1 MIDREYQCLSCGR
14 VSLKIIT
21 QSGCVLAPVCI
32 TPGCL
37 NNIAHHADYE
47 KNPEEWE
54 CVDGLDQ
61 EYRDLYPV
69 RKKLLR
75 RQQCQN

>member
-1 MIDREYQCLSCGR
+1 MIDIEYQCLSCGR
-14 VSLKIIT
+14 ISLKVIT
-21 QSGCVLAPVCI
+21 PSGQVLAPVCI

-37 NNIAHHADYE
+37 TMLSDYE